1 MARSTRSTKLENRTS
16 RLKLAGRKKPYFV
29 QIAPRIA
36 LGYRRNQGAG
46 AWVVRA
52 ADGHGSNWTK
62 GFAIADDYEEAN
74 GESVMTY
81 WQAQDKARALARG
94 GEGSGDRPATVG
106 ESIDNYESDLSA
118 RGADKRNATMVR
130 FNLPDTLKA
139 KAVALLTEKELRTWR
154 NGLVK
159 RGLTPATAD
168 RVGRSLKA
176 ALNLAAAD
184 DPRIVNVK
192 AWTNGLKRLP
202 DSETARNVILPDA
215 TVCTVVRTSYE
226 IDHELGVF
234 IETLAATGARESQL
248 LRLEV
253 HDLQDDPVAPRLM
266 MPSSRKGR
274 NRSIERRPLSI
285 SLSLASTLRQAAVGR
300 ALTTPLL
307 DRIPRL
313 DLRFRAVAKSIGLD
327 PEVTPYALRHSS
339 IVRML
344 LGGVPVR
351 VVAAHHDTS
360 VAMIEKT
367 YSRYIIGDPT
377 DIMTRRTLLDFAAP
391 SASANVVAIHGA

>member
-139 KAVALLTEKELRTWR
+139 KAVALLAEKELRTWR

-202 DSETARNVILPDA
+202 DRETARNVILPDA

-226 IDHELGVF
+226 VDHELGVF

-285 SLSLASTLRQAAVGR
+285 SLSLASNVEGFVTVG
-300 ALTTPLL
+300 
-307 DRIPRL
+307 
-313 DLRFRAVAKSIGLD
+313 V
-327 PEVTPYALRHSS
+327 
-339 IVRML
+339 
-344 LGGVPVR
+344 
-351 VVAAHHDTS
+351 S
-360 VAMIEKT
+360 VNGNA
-367 YSRYIIGDPT
+367 
-377 DIMTRRTLLDFAAP
+377 
-391 SASANVVAIHGA
+391 